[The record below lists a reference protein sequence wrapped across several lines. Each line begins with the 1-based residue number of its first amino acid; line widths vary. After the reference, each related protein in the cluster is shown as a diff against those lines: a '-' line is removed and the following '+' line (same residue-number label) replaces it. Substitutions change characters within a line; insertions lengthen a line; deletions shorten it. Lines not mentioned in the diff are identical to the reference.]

1 MLAIV
6 GGDAVHRV
14 EGLPG
19 ESGPVGLTLG
29 LGRLRALG
37 VTGLRVALPAPGHP
51 LGLSGPPEFNKRALE
66 AEEAVVC
73 HGGALGLVP
82 EVSSVGPAG
91 DEHVEV
97 VWHCLE
103 VREAPPADVPS
114 LGEAEREL
122 AEGLREATEVLS
134 RLDVAASGPVAEAAI
149 DAYRARAER
158 GREVLAPGYPPRAV
172 RVLELAQRIGLLIS
186 VAFENG
192 HGGAVSASEMAS
204 RTAALRPV
212 ERTARRAGPLA
223 ACCPAAAAGRGGGIA
238 HRRLPGAARAH
249 PCRPGG
255 TIARSWDG
263 LMVGAAERGRA
274 QWLAVMLPKVG
285 LSAAMRLALRPVTVT
300 GTSTGTWTSRPEATP
315 GEPTAAL
322 SATES
327 AKAAPDEAP
336 AARPAAVTVRA
347 AFLAKFMSCVPP
359 ASYVSGPAAG
369 RALINARWLRGGTR
383 RRRERPLRRIE
394 AMERLQDET

>member
-1 MLAIV
+1 MLSEPRSGRLASWGNALLAGLVSPDDAMLAIV
-6 GGDAVHRV
+6 GEDAVHRV

-82 EVSSVGPAG
+82 EVSTVGPEG

-122 AEGLREATEVLS
+122 AEALREATAVLS

-149 DAYRARAER
+149 DAYRARAEQ

-172 RVLELAQRIGLLIS
+172 RVLELAQRVGLLIS

-212 ERTARRAGPLA
+212 ERTARRAQVA
-223 ACCPAAAAGRGGGIA
+223 AYNAFVEER
-238 HRRLPGAARAH
+238 
-249 PCRPGG
+249 
-255 TIARSWDG
+255 
-263 LMVGAAERGRA
+263 ERGR
-274 QWLAVMLPKVG
+274 
-285 LSAAMRLALRPVTVT
+285 
-300 GTSTGTWTSRPEATP
+300 
-315 GEPTAAL
+315 
-322 SATES
+322 
-327 AKAAPDEAP
+327 
-336 AARPAAVTVRA
+336 
-347 AFLAKFMSCVPP
+347 
-359 ASYVSGPAAG
+359 G
-369 RALINARWLRGGTR
+369 R
-383 RRRERPLRRIE
+383 
-394 AMERLQDET
+394 

>member
-1 MLAIV
+1 MLSEPRSGRLTSWGNALLAGLVSPDDAVLAIV
-6 GGDAVHRV
+6 GDDAVHRV

-212 ERTARRAGPLA
+212 ERTARRAQVA
-223 ACCPAAAAGRGGGIA
+223 AYNAFVEER
-238 HRRLPGAARAH
+238 
-249 PCRPGG
+249 
-255 TIARSWDG
+255 
-263 LMVGAAERGRA
+263 ERGR
-274 QWLAVMLPKVG
+274 
-285 LSAAMRLALRPVTVT
+285 
-300 GTSTGTWTSRPEATP
+300 
-315 GEPTAAL
+315 
-322 SATES
+322 
-327 AKAAPDEAP
+327 
-336 AARPAAVTVRA
+336 
-347 AFLAKFMSCVPP
+347 
-359 ASYVSGPAAG
+359 
-369 RALINARWLRGGTR
+369 
-383 RRRERPLRRIE
+383 
-394 AMERLQDET
+394 